1 MFPLRVSPSVYRCT
15 LTSIQRCIPVLKPL
29 ANCKQEREVSTLSSR
44 TLIPS
49 VEPQSE
55 TLISDATL
63 LCFVQGQLFH
73 IS

>member
-1 MFPLRVSPSVYRCT
+1 MGFGLSMYQCT
-15 LTSIQRCIPVLKPL
+15 LISIQYCISVKKPL
-29 ANCKQEREVSTLSSR
+29 VNCQQEKEVSTLSSG
-44 TLIPS
+44 TQTSS
-49 VEPQSE
+49 VEPLNE